1 MIETI
6 FPTLLY
12 VHILQEQQLRQVQS
26 EIENAIKK
34 IIPIYN
40 QDWGKTHKV
49 SSLSDDIITKHN
61 LVAFEQSIKQ
71 NIDIYLNQLDYKGN
85 REYKMES
92 WVSLFDKDDYGHI
105 HDHGNADIS
114 GVYYFQTNSQDGDIV
129 FYNPTVQVDM
139 SNCFKG
145 GSWKHSPTVGKLLLF
160 PGYLK
165 HGIERNQT
173 TSTRISIS
181 FNLFFNKYQ

>member
-12 VHILQEQQLRQVQS
+12 VHIPQEQQLKQIQS
-26 EIENAIKK
+26 EIANTIDK
-34 IIPIYN
+34 INSEYN
-40 QDWGKTHKV
+40 EDWGKTHKV
-49 SSLSDDIITKHN
+49 SPLADNIIAKHSL
-61 LVAFEQSIKQ
+61 VGFEQFIKQ
-71 NIDIYLNQLDYKGN
+71 NLDSYLNQLNYKGS
-85 REYKMES
+85 REYRIES
-92 WVSLFDKDDYGHI
+92 WVSLFNTDDYGHI

-114 GVYYFQTNSQDGDIV
+114 GVYYFQTNTQDGDIV

-139 SNCFKG
+139 STCFK
-145 GSWKHSPTVGKLLLF
+145 SNNWKHSPTVGKLLLF